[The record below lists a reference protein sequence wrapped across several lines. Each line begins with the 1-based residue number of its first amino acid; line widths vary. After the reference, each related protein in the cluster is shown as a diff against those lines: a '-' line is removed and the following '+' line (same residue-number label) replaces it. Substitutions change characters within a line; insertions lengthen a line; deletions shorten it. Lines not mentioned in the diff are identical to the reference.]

1 MDIKRMHEMIECLS
15 ECAKHEFSKGVEN
28 VDTCEMG
35 KVTDMLKDLS
45 EAMYYRTLTK
55 VMEESENDEIMEMFD
70 RYGDGRRF
78 YDHYRYANG
87 RFAPK
92 GHGTYRREYDEPPY
106 YHMTPEMYREHDPK
120 YYRDMDKSD
129 GKMYYTEPMKAMSRY
144 ENAKRGYEESKQIHR
159 DNTPDDKQA
168 KMKDLENYMKELS
181 EDVAKLITDATPEEK
196 SVVKNKMQVLMQ
208 KI

>member
-70 RYGDGRRF
+70 RYGNGRRF

-92 GHGTYRREYDEPPY
+92 GHGTYRRGYDEPPY

-120 YYRDMDKSD
+120 YYRDMDKMD
-129 GKMYYTEPMKAMSRY
+129 GKMYYTESMHSGSRY
-144 ENAKRGYEESKQIHR
+144 ETAKRGYEESKQMHKA
-159 DNTPDDKQA
+159 NTPEDKQA
-168 KMKDLENYMKELS
+168 KMKELESYMKELS
-181 EDVAKLITDATPEEK
+181 EDVTKLIVDATPEEK
-196 SVVKNKMQVLMQ
+196 AVVKNKMQVLMQ
-208 KI
+208 KM

>member
-1 MDIKRMHEMIECLS
+1 MDIERMHDMIECLS

-28 VDTCEMG
+28 VDACEMG

-55 VMEESENDEIMEMFD
+55 IMEESENDEIMEMLD
-70 RYGDGRRF
+70 HYGDGRRF

-92 GHGTYRREYDEPPY
+92 GHGTYRRGYDEPPY

-144 ENAKRGYEESKQIHR
+144 ENAKRGYEESKQMHR

-181 EDVAKLITDATPEEK
+181 EDVAKLIADATPEEK
-196 SVVKNKMQVLMQ
+196 SVVKNKMQVLIQ